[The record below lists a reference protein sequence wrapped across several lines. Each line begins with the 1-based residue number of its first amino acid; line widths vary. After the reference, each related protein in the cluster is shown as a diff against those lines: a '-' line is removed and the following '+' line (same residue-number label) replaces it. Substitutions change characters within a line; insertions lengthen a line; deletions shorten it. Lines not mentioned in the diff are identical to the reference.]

1 MDDMDNITFTI
12 ITASDRASAGVYENR
27 TGPWI
32 AEQVIAAGGKV
43 LNQVLIADERRS
55 IANEIKHGLIGDV
68 IITTG
73 GTGVHPRD
81 VTPEATLPLL
91 DTLLP
96 GISEAIRM
104 KGLETTPR
112 AAISRAVA
120 GFSGKTLI
128 INFPGSEG
136 SVHDAWDIVAPLI
149 PHLVRQRQGNEG
161 H

>member
-1 MDDMDNITFTI
+1 MDEMDNITFTI
-12 ITASDRASAGVYENR
+12 ITASDRASAGIYENK

-32 AEQVIAAGGKV
+32 AEQVVASGGKV
-43 LNQVLIADERRS
+43 LNQVLIADEKRS

-96 GISEAIRM
+96 GISEAIRL
-104 KGLETTPR
+104 KGLESTPR
-112 AAISRAVA
+112 AVISRAVA

-136 SVHDAWDIVAPLI
+136 SVHDAWDIVAPVI

>member
-1 MDDMDNITFTI
+1 MSDMDNITFTI
-12 ITASDRASAGVYENR
+12 ITTSDRASAGIYENK

-32 AEQVIAAGGKV
+32 AEQVVTAGGKV
-43 LNQVLIADERRS
+43 LNQVLIADEKRS

-104 KGLETTPR
+104 KGLQSTPR
-112 AAISRAVA
+112 AVISRAVA

-136 SVHDAWDIVAPLI
+136 SVRDAWDIVAPVI

>member
-1 MDDMDNITFTI
+1 MGDMENITFTV
-12 ITASDRASAGVYENR
+12 ITCSDRASAGVYENR

-32 AEQVIAAGGKV
+32 AEQVIAAGGSI
-43 LNQVLIADERRS
+43 LNQVLIADEKRS

-73 GTGVHPRD
+73 GTGVHPKD
-81 VTPEATLPLL
+81 VTPEATMPLL

-96 GISEAIRM
+96 GISEALRM
-104 KGLETTPR
+104 QGMSSTPR
-112 AAISRAVA
+112 AMISRGVA

-128 INFPGSEG
+128 INLPGSEG
-136 SVHDAWDIVAPLI
+136 SVHDGWELVSQVI

>member
-1 MDDMDNITFTI
+1 MDDMQNMSFTI
-12 ITASDRASAGVYENR
+12 ITCSDRASAGVYENK

-32 AEQVIAAGGKV
+32 AEQVMESGGKV
-43 LNQVLIADERRS
+43 LNQVLIADEKRS

-73 GTGVHPRD
+73 GTGVHPKD

-96 GISEAIRM
+96 GISEALRM
-104 KGLETTPR
+104 TGMSSTPR
-112 AAISRAVA
+112 AMISRGVA

-128 INFPGSEG
+128 INLPGSEG
-136 SVHDAWDIVAPLI
+136 SVHDGWSLVAQVI

>member
-1 MDDMDNITFTI
+1 MGEMDQLNFTVITC
-12 ITASDRASAGVYENR
+12 SDRASAGKYENK

-32 AEQVIAAGGKV
+32 AEQIIAAGGVV
-43 LNQVLIADERRS
+43 LNQVLIADDRKS

-73 GTGVHPRD
+73 GTGVHPKD

-96 GISEAIRM
+96 GISEAIRAQ
-104 KGLETTPR
+104 GLSSTPR
-112 AAISRAVA
+112 AMISRAVA

-128 INFPGSEG
+128 INLPGSEG
-136 SVHDAWDIVAPLI
+136 SVHDGWELVAQVI
-149 PHLVRQRQGNEG
+149 PHLVRQRNGSEG

>member
-1 MDDMDNITFTI
+1 MGEMDQLNFTI
-12 ITASDRASAGVYENR
+12 ITCSDRASAGKYENK

-32 AEQVIAAGGKV
+32 ADQVIAAGGTV
-43 LNQVLIADERRS
+43 LNQVLIADDAKA
-55 IANEIKHGLIGDV
+55 IKDEIRHGLIGDV

-73 GTGVHPRD
+73 GTGVHPKD

-96 GISEAIRM
+96 GISEAIRAQ
-104 KGLETTPR
+104 GLASTPR
-112 AAISRAVA
+112 AMISRAVA

-128 INFPGSEG
+128 INLPGSEG
-136 SVHDAWDIVAPLI
+136 SVHDGWNLVAQVI
-149 PHLVRQRQGNEG
+149 PHLVRQRRGTEG

>member
-1 MDDMDNITFTI
+1 MGDMENITFTI
-12 ITASDRASAGVYENR
+12 ITCSDRASAGIYENK

-32 AEQVIAAGGKV
+32 AEQAIAAGGKV
-43 LNQVLIADERRS
+43 LNQVLIADEKRS

-73 GTGVHPRD
+73 GTGVHPKD

-91 DTLLP
+91 DTLLL
-96 GISEAIRM
+96 GISEAIRIE
-104 KGLETTPR
+104 GLKSTPR
-112 AAISRAVA
+112 AIISRAVA

-136 SVHDAWDIVAPLI
+136 SVHDAWAIVAPVI

>member
-1 MDDMDNITFTI
+1 MGEMDNITFTV
-12 ITASDRASAGVYENR
+12 ITTSDRASAGVYENR

-32 AEQVIAAGGKV
+32 ADQVIAAGGKV

-91 DTLLP
+91 DMLLP

-104 KGLETTPR
+104 KGLESTPR
-112 AAISRAVA
+112 AVISRAVA

-136 SVHDAWDIVAPLI
+136 SVHDAWDIVAPVI